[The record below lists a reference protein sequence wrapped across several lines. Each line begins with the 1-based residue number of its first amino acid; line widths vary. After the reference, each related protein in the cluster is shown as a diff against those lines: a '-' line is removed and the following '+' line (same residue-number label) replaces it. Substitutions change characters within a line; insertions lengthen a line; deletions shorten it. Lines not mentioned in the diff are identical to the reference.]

1 MQYTPELYP
10 VKDYKFVATSSLGI
24 VAREYEVTQLVQL
37 LQTMSPESPMYPLLV
52 ESIVENMGLSNREA
66 IIQAMRQARQPDPQ
80 QQQIEQASVQ
90 LQLQTAQAQLENL
103 QAQTAE
109 IATRIQQN
117 QVETQLLPI
126 EEETKRIAAMAKTM
140 PMDDFEKLVEYAKLE
155 LKEKELDTKE
165 DMVRLQMSKSN

>member
-1 MQYTPELYP
+1 
-10 VKDYKFVATSSLGI
+10 
-24 VAREYEVTQLVQL
+24 
-37 LQTMSPESPMYPLLV
+37 
-52 ESIVENMGLSNREA
+52 
-66 IIQAMRQARQPDPQ
+66 MRQARQPDPQ